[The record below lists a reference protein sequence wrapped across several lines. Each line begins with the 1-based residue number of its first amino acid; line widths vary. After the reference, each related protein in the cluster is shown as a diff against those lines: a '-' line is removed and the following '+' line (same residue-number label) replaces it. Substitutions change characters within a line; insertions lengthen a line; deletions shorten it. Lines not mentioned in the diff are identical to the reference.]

1 LASALEVGIG
11 VDADGAVAV
20 HHASLP
26 GSAPVALL
34 RPGAPAAEL
43 RIAGR
48 TAARIVKCLPL

>member
-1 LASALEVGIG
+1 MEVGIG